1 MCVSGTRGKFQGSFQ
16 AGKSSSCLLALPPPR
31 PLQVA
36 LSSRGAGCWAWGAL
50 VPSAHLPPR
59 AFLPAALASL
69 LLSSLH
75 LGRRRAAPAGRVLG
89 YGEPHK
95 TARSTC
101 PRLPGGLCLLPGRRG
116 AGRVCTGCRRP
127 CSTNA
132 AEKTGE
138 LGRQPRPRRAAG
150 RARGLLLACRN
161 VSASFCPLL
170 RPWDSHTCLGR
181 SHGVQEAALSFPTA
195 WPQPGQSRQRPGPR
209 GSRASMSVSWP
220 QKQMEQPFCRA
231 LELSARPGGRCSW
244 ALLSCPTHLKALQT
258 QS

>member
-1 MCVSGTRGKFQGSFQ
+1 MPLSPPPTTPPAGSFVVP
-16 AGKSSSCLLALPPPR
+16 GRRVLG
-31 PLQVA
+31 V
-36 LSSRGAGCWAWGAL
+36 GCACAER
-50 VPSAHLPPR
+50 PSAAR

-89 YGEPHK
+89 YDEPHK

-116 AGRVCTGCRRP
+116 AGRVCAGCGRP

-161 VSASFCPLL
+161 VSASFCPQL
-170 RPWDSHTCLGR
+170 RTWDSHTCLGR

-209 GSRASMSVSWP
+209 GSRASVAVSWP

-231 LELSARPGGRCSW
+231 LELSARPGGKLPGSGRVCGGEGRCSW